1 MESQRLGHPTPRGRS
16 EERYRRVAFTTLTSA
31 GARLTSVM
39 TMIVIVPLTI
49 HYLGSERYGMWMAI
63 TSSVLL
69 LTFADLGIGN
79 GLLNAISESTGKDDL
94 DAVQQYVSSAFFLL
108 LLIATV
114 LVAVFLATYPLIPW
128 ERGFN
133 VNSPIAVGEARPA
146 VAVFLMCFA
155 LSLPLG
161 IVQRV
166 HFGLQE
172 GFSNDLWVGVG
183 NIVGLAALL
192 FAVKRE
198 AGLPWLVLA
207 LTGAP
212 VLSLFLNG
220 VLLFRSRP
228 WLVPRWSK
236 ANAKHMRHLLKLG
249 VSFVVLQTCL
259 AVVSGAD
266 NLIVAHQ
273 LGSSAVTQYSVPM
286 RMFSGLPVLLIM
298 ALNPLWP
305 AYGESIARGDIAWAR
320 QALSRSLKL
329 IFFSTITVGTL
340 LVLLGP
346 KILALWV
353 HGQVQATFWLLAGMA
368 CWMVLSSAANAIS
381 IFLNAGHVV
390 RVQAYS
396 AIAMCATATV
406 LKLLLVGR
414 IGLSAVIWSTDV
426 AYLVFIWIPILI
438 FVPRYL
444 ATLDRRSGLESSKL
458 LEVAPAYD

>member
-1 MESQRLGHPTPRGRS
+1 MESQSLSPLTPRGRS
-16 EERYRRVAFTTLTSA
+16 AERYRRVAFTTLTSV
-31 GARLTSVM
+31 GAKLTSVM
-39 TMIVIVPLTI
+39 TMIVTVPFTI

-63 TSSVLL
+63 TSSVMLL
-69 LTFADLGIGN
+69 AFADLGIGN
-79 GLLNAISESTGKDDL
+79 GLLNAISESTGKDDH
-94 DAVQQYVSSAFFLL
+94 DAVHQYVSSAFFLL

-114 LVAVFLATYPLIPW
+114 LVTVFLTTYSLIPW

-133 VNSPIAVGEARPA
+133 VSSPTAVSEAGPA
-146 VAVFLMCFA
+146 VAVFLVCFA
-155 LSLPLG
+155 ISLPLG
-161 IVQRV
+161 IVQRI
-166 HFGLQE
+166 HFGFQE

-183 NIVGLAALL
+183 NVVGLAVLL

-212 VLSLFLNG
+212 VLSLLVNG
-220 VLLFRSRP
+220 ALLFRSRP

-236 ANAKHMRHLLKLG
+236 ANGKHMRHLLKLG
-249 VSFVVLQTCL
+249 ISFVILQTCL

-286 RMFSGLPVLLIM
+286 RMFSALPVLLIM

-320 QALSRSLKL
+320 RALSRSLKL
-329 IFFSTITVGTL
+329 IFFSTIAVGTL

-346 KILALWV
+346 KILTVWV

-381 IFLNAGHVV
+381 VFLNAGNLV
-390 RVQAYS
+390 RVQACS

-414 IGLSAVIWSTDV
+414 MGLAAVIWSTDA

-444 ATLDRRSGLESSKL
+444 ATLDRRTGAEPPQL